1 MADDLY
7 GEQHRAM
14 QDTFGTRKL
23 ADRLAYR
30 RSAALTDDDRSF
42 IAGLDMFFLSTVD
55 HQGRPTV
62 SYKGG
67 DPGFVQTPDPTTLLF
82 PSYDGNGMFLSLGNV
97 TVNPNVGLLFISF
110 EKPNRLRVQGRA
122 ELSKDPAELRLFPEA
137 DTVVRVHITHAF
149 TNCPRYVHRYEPVE
163 RSRYVPR
170 DGVETPIAE
179 WKRISGIVDALPPVD
194 AARVAH
200 IGTIDGAEWIKR
212 VRAGD
217 PRT

>member
-30 RSAALTDDDRSF
+30 RSAALSDDDRSF

-67 DPGFVQTPDPTTLLF
+67 DPGFVQTPDPATLLF

-97 TVNPNVGLLFISF
+97 TVTG
-110 EKPNRLRVQGRA
+110 
-122 ELSKDPAELRLFPEA
+122 
-137 DTVVRVHITHAF
+137 H
-149 TNCPRYVHRYEPVE
+149 
-163 RSRYVPR
+163 VP
-170 DGVETPIAE
+170 
-179 WKRISGIVDALPPVD
+179 
-194 AARVAH
+194 
-200 IGTIDGAEWIKR
+200 
-212 VRAGD
+212 
-217 PRT
+217 